1 MGAEQK
7 NIVAVSWVVALL
19 IMAFWA
25 PGEGL
30 RVFWA
35 TSRHHQI
42 SKVALELVE
51 PARTEYKRAEQK
63 YFLEY
68 GIYVPLEDIMY
79 VEQLPGGGVRYGD
92 ALQRSCS
99 GLQLGS
105 GLAIWLPLRI
115 KWPFFGE
122 RVIEWC
128 WKPPVKRTN

>member
-1 MGAEQK
+1 MGAKQK
-7 NIVAVSWVVALL
+7 NIAAVSWSFAVL

-25 PGEGL
+25 THESL
-30 RVFWA
+30 KVFWA
-35 TSRHHQI
+35 TSRHHQV
-42 SKVALELVE
+42 SKASLDLVE
-51 PARTEYKRAEQK
+51 PAWTEFKRSEQK

-79 VEQLPGGGVRYGD
+79 VEQLPGRGVRYAD
-92 ALQRSCS
+92 ALQRACS
-99 GLQLGS
+99 GLQVGS

-115 KWPFFGE
+115 KWPFIGE